1 MKRVLCALL
10 ALMLLTS
17 CAPKQ
22 YSPAGE
28 PAGDAA
34 LDEQVLSVLQQT
46 CQAKSSLPDN
56 VRAVYDW
63 VANEI
68 QYRASTA
75 DTSNGFTDAVTAQL
89 ASELLAKRRGACD
102 GEAAL
107 MAVLLRRMGCE
118 AVIVEGQFL
127 REDGS
132 EWVDHAWVIARID
145 GEYCHLD
152 PLYGRYY
159 AADAIES
166 YCMAPDD
173 VMRQTHRWDEEQY
186 PACG

>member
-10 ALMLLTS
+10 ALMLLTA
-17 CAPKQ
+17 CAPKP

-28 PAGDAA
+28 MTGDAA

-75 DTSNGFTDAVTAQL
+75 DTSNGFTDENVNSGSNGGYGSNGGSGGIDDFF
-89 ASELLAKRRGACD
+89 SEFFG
-102 GEAAL
+102 
-107 MAVLLRRMGCE
+107 
-118 AVIVEGQFL
+118 
-127 REDGS
+127 
-132 EWVDHAWVIARID
+132 
-145 GEYCHLD
+145 
-152 PLYGRYY
+152 
-159 AADAIES
+159 
-166 YCMAPDD
+166 
-173 VMRQTHRWDEEQY
+173 
-186 PACG
+186 